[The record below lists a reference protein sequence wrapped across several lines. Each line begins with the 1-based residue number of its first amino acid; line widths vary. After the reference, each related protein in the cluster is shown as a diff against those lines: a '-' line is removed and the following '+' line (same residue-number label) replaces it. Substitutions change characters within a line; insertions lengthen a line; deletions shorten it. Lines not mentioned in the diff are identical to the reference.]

1 MDNRN
6 FQSGASASAPVAPAA
21 PSNGFPSNGNP
32 ATGTPA
38 TQPGAHWFHKIGE
51 ELRAVVTGAGITPTD
66 GDLLQVSK
74 AIQSGGLWSGVS
86 GGTADVITA
95 TFTPGIVAL
104 TNGMSLNVRA
114 SFVNATTAPTFTP
127 NSGTIAA
134 KGIVKGNGL
143 ALVAGDIA
151 GAGHWL
157 MLQYDAT
164 LAKWVLLNPAKGVII
179 ADSIPVGTIITQ
191 AKAGTALTGYLQ
203 CPLVLTTQLISD
215 FPALAAVLGTS
226 WGGNGTTTFGLPYFA
241 ADQVPVAAGAGV
253 VGSHTDGVV
262 LAHTHTYNATG
273 VGSGNTLGGFAGG
286 QAYNSTTTSST
297 GGTANLAAGNRVN
310 FWVKY

>member
-66 GDLLQVSK
+66 DDLLQVSK

-114 SFVNATTAPTFTP
+114 SFINATTAPTFTP

-143 ALVAGDIA
+143 SLVAGDIA

-157 MLQYDAT
+157 ILQYDSA
-164 LAKWVLLNPAKGVII
+164 LAKWVLLNPATGIFSLGFGQTWQDMTAI
-179 ADSIPVGTIITQ
+179 RSIPTVFLNSTGRPIAMSITITPTLAIGYYSIVTGSPAVGYNTAVAANFSMGQASSIYAIIP
-191 AKAGTALTGYLQ
+191 AGHNYYVGKGG
-203 CPLVLTTQLISD
+203 SD
-215 FPALAAVLGTS
+215 
-226 WGGNGTTTFGLPYFA
+226 TTTNMHWYELRG
-241 ADQVPVAAGAGV
+241 
-253 VGSHTDGVV
+253 
-262 LAHTHTYNATG
+262 
-273 VGSGNTLGGFAGG
+273 
-286 QAYNSTTTSST
+286 
-297 GGTANLAAGNRVN
+297 
-310 FWVKY
+310 

>member
-66 GDLLQVSK
+66 DDLLQVSK

-157 MLQYDAT
+157 ILQYDSA
-164 LAKWVLLNPAKGVII
+164 LAKWVLLNPATGIV
-179 ADSIPVGTIITQ
+179 APASLPVGTII
-191 AKAGTALTGYLQ
+191 AYGGATAPAGYLA
-203 CPLVLTTQLISD
+203 CPLVAANISRITYATL
-215 FPALAAVLGTS
+215 FAAIGTA
-226 WGGNGTTTFGLPYFA
+226 WGAGDGSTTFGLPYFA